1 EPVRE
6 ADQVERRPHRL
17 GAGLARADGHEV
29 EDGQARGLGAHPGAN
44 RRPPSLIPW
53 EGRGPPA
60 RMVAMDVPSMI
71 MGGAIASVVWIV
83 LVPWS
88 RLKELRVR
96 DQAERTE
103 G

>member
-1 EPVRE
+1 V
-6 ADQVERRPHRL
+6 L
-17 GAGLARADGHEV
+17 
-29 EDGQARGLGAHPGAN
+29 
-44 RRPPSLIPW
+44 
-53 EGRGPPA
+53 
-60 RMVAMDVPSMI
+60 
-71 MGGAIASVVWIV
+71 IV

>member
-1 EPVRE
+1 
-6 ADQVERRPHRL
+6 
-17 GAGLARADGHEV
+17 
-29 EDGQARGLGAHPGAN
+29 
-44 RRPPSLIPW
+44 
-53 EGRGPPA
+53 
-60 RMVAMDVPSMI
+60 MVAMDVPSMI

-88 RLKELRVR
+88 RLKDLRVR